1 MSTEHSNPRPAGRTL
16 NRSARVAISL
26 ALVLAGAVALW
37 LIYSTE
43 PVAERETQVRQSAM
57 LVEVTQPETGHFRPV
72 IETLGTV
79 TPARSITL
87 TTRVDGEVI
96 ALEDALDPG
105 SFVQQGQA
113 LAKIDDADYRNI
125 LAQREAEVL
134 QAEAEVEIEK
144 GRRLKAELDF
154 QSLGKEVPEDRRSL
168 ILREPQRRSAEAMVQ
183 AARAAV
189 EQARLDLERT
199 AIKAPFDAQV
209 LAREVDIGSQV
220 SVGQPLARLAGV
232 GTYWIETTIPLDKLR
247 WLGFSQQGDEGSQ
260 ATVRH
265 RSAWPDGQSRSGSL
279 YRLIGEVEGETRL
292 ARALIAVD
300 DPLALEDGAEGLP
313 RLMIGT
319 YVECH
324 IEGREIPNGL
334 RLPRELIRKG
344 DTVWLM
350 REGLLAVQPVDVAFQ
365 DAEYAY
371 IDSGLR
377 PDDQVIT
384 TSLATVKEGV
394 PLRLEPGE

>member
-1 MSTEHSNPRPAGRTL
+1 MTAHRTL
-16 NRSARVAISL
+16 SLPARITTAVV
-26 ALVLAGAVALW
+26 LVVSGILALW

-43 PVAERETQVRQSAM
+43 PVAERETKVRQSAM

-87 TTRVDGEVI
+87 TSRVSGEI
-96 ALEDALDPG
+96 LALEDALDPG
-105 SFVQQGQA
+105 SFIEQGEV
-113 LAKIDDADYRNI
+113 LAQIDDADYRNF
-125 LAQREAEVL
+125 LAQREAELL

-144 GRRLKAELDF
+144 GRRLKAEMDF

-199 AIKAPFDAQV
+199 VIKAPFDAQV
-209 LAREVDIGSQV
+209 LSREVDIGSQV
-220 SVGQPLARLAGV
+220 SAGQPLARLAGV

-247 WLGFSQQGDEGSQ
+247 WLSFSQQGKAGSQ
-260 ATVRH
+260 STVSQ
-265 RSAWPDGQSRSGSL
+265 RSAWPDGQTRSGSL

-292 ARALIAVD
+292 ARALIAVE
-300 DPLALEDGAEGLP
+300 DPLALEDETGNLP

-350 REGLLAVQPVDVAFQ
+350 RDGLLAVQPVDVAFQ

-394 PLRLEPGE
+394 PLRLESGE